1 MAEAEQRDLTMLT
14 VELLS
19 AYVAKNEVKSEDL
32 AALIKSTHN
41 ALAEINAPAAPEPIA
56 PEYPPAVTIRKSL
69 ASRDHLIS
77 MIDGKPYKTLKRHAS
92 RHGLTPAEYRQR
104 YNLPADYPMVAPAY
118 SEHRR
123 NVAQQLGLGRKATPV
138 EAEPAEEAPTQAPTD
153 EAVVEVPV
161 PAAPLPAAD
170 TSKPGRGR
178 KTPATAKNAS
188 QSAEPAPK
196 APRKSRKAVPQTP
209 QVETGSGE
217 KPVRSRRAKTALPEG
232 RTDGASEA
240 TPSAD
245 APAEEGEAV
254 SVARRARRGA
264 KFATAE

>member
-14 VELLS
+14 VDLLS

-41 ALAEINAPAAPEPIA
+41 ALAEINAPPTPEPAA

-123 NVAQQLGLGRKATPV
+123 NVAQHLGLGRKAKPV
-138 EAEPAEEAPTQAPTD
+138 EAEPVEEAPTEAPMD
-153 EAVVEVPV
+153 EAAVE
-161 PAAPLPAAD
+161 APLPAAD
-170 TSKPGRGR
+170 TPKPGRGR
-178 KTPATAKNAS
+178 KKPATAKDAS

-196 APRKSRKAVPQTP
+196 APRKSRKAGPKTP
-209 QVETGSGE
+209 QVETGSDG
-217 KPVRSRRAKTALPEG
+217 KPVKSRRAKTALPEG
-232 RTDGASEA
+232 GTDGRSEV

-254 SVARRARRGA
+254 PVARRGRRGV

>member
-41 ALAEINAPAAPEPIA
+41 ALTEINAPPTPETAA

-69 ASRDHLIS
+69 ASRNHLIS

-104 YNLPADYPMVAPAY
+104 YNLPVDYPMVAPAY

-123 NVAQQLGLGRKATPV
+123 NVAQQLGLGRKAKPV
-138 EAEPAEEAPTQAPTD
+138 EAEPVEEAPTEAPTD
-153 EAVVEVPV
+153 EAAVETQ
-161 PAAPLPAAD
+161 LPAAD
-170 TSKPGRGR
+170 TPKPGRGR
-178 KTPATAKNAS
+178 KKPATATAKDAS
-188 QSAEPAPK
+188 KSAEPAPK
-196 APRKSRKAVPQTP
+196 APRKSRKAAQQTP

-217 KPVRSRRAKTALPEG
+217 KPVRSRRAKTALPDDG
-232 RTDGASEA
+232 TDGGSEA
-240 TPSAD
+240 IPSTD
-245 APAEEGEAV
+245 AATEEGV
-254 SVARRARRGA
+254 VVPVARRGRRGV